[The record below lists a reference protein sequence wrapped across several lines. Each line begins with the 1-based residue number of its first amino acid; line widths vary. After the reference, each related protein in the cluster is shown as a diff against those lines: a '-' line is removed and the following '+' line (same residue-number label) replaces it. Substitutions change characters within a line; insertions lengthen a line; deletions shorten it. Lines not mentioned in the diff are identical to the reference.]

1 MTPKPDNLHDKVRSK
16 MVAEINHDELTI
28 RLLEIA
34 IGLKRPE
41 GQSAATE
48 MRRFEDQARRGEIPA
63 YIVRD
68 FKQMATAAIEY
79 LAECINKMDRVQ

>member
-1 MTPKPDNLHDKVRSK
+1 MKGLRKKVQAK
-16 MVAEINHDELTI
+16 MIAEINHDELTI

-34 IGLKRPE
+34 IGLKRPKGENASDAMRTIE
-41 GQSAATE
+41 GGAQ
-48 MRRFEDQARRGEIPA
+48 RGEVPA